1 MLEYICLLTC
11 ALTVLDVFIYIALSR
26 KDYRGKHCSG
36 HWNSQGLSSAAVQAA
51 ATEGWPPRE
60 TGRGDRDGQV
70 ARPPTTFQ
78 SLRASRAGTTLS
90 QVPGT
95 QPRGEGPSPRGA

>member
-36 HWNSQGLSSAAVQAA
+36 HWNWQGLSSAAVQAA

-60 TGRGDRDGQV
+60 TGRGDRDGRV
-70 ARPPTTFQ
+70 TRPHTFQ

-90 QVPGT
+90 PVPGT